1 LTRNK
6 LYLLFISLVTA
17 GYIWL
22 VYSFKTVQDKEKLEM
37 CFIKQISGVPCPSC
51 GTTRSVIAIT
61 KGNYLAALNINPLG
75 YLVIT
80 IMLIV
85 PVWICVDLLLK
96 KQTLLTYYKKA
107 EQFLKKPPVA
117 IVFILL
123 LIVNWIWNIYKRL

>member
-22 VYSFKTVQDKEKLEM
+22 VYSFKTVRDKPTLEG